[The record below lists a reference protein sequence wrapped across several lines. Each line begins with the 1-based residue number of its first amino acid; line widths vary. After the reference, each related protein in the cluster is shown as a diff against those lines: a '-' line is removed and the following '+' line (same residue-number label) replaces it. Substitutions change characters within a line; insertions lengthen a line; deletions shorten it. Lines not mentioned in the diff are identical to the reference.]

1 MAQVNKISSFKSFT
15 EIRKQESVSKL
26 REENNLKRQESVGKI
41 AAILD
46 ELGLTSFEGLE
57 EDQKESII
65 SKIFGD
71 VSEEEIAEI
80 EVEVEEVTE
89 SVKCSNKKGHLWK
102 EIDKDGTVECEY
114 CGLRNSLSESVV
126 NEAKSFSEREIK
138 AITVVVADAVA
149 KVEGTKAEVIEFK
162 TLDKDGKIAG
172 FYIQKAS
179 NKKGAPSRYWITD
192 SGEVVSAFRHDTF
205 GDGVVAHVGDK
216 LASVVKTFKANESVI
231 TEKKGGFIAIYR
243 VMGIDFKF
251 GPLKTDD
258 KKEIIAM
265 LSNAIQGGFRLMD
278 VIPADK
284 VKESLVTEKAKFKV
298 GDTTE
303 NSIGSEV
310 EIIAIDNWRN
320 ISKQFKKEM
329 GSDADSYGY
338 EDTAKGDYYL
348 AKIVKSEEGDEGD
361 LGIFPVEYDHANY
374 WGLGESLMNEALDI
388 KYKRDAKKVLT
399 QYNKIFAEL
408 GSLTADKISHLGAI
422 KYIYAE
428 ALTDANFH
436 RERTA
441 TEKIIKGRLGSVTVN
456 PLTLGKQAIIVGA
469 KKISQILDEYY
480 SRISNAAGW
489 SGIGVAEGT
498 ALYLESIGES
508 KLAEK
513 LLAGFNAVE
522 ESAKFQ
528 LTEEEISLKE
538 SKFNEVVNYVI
549 NEGTRGQFGKIDKK
563 GNITSVYT
571 HYDSYPEN
579 MLPIIKSAFK
589 SGKNVDFI
597 LKNGDSSGLDK
608 DVKKINFYGGDVNP
622 MKGNVKNINK
632 YIKDANYEGG
642 AEFVYL
648 WDEGSKK
655 WMMADIYK
663 ETGLVPAFESVVNE
677 SEAKDILQDLL
688 DERDGDMGELHGM
701 EMEDALDT
709 VEAYGHKG
717 SKAKKI
723 AKELVSMCNESEE
736 ISEGSTTS
744 LDEFKTDN
752 KSYSGA
758 IAYSFKNHKKNFK
771 ENTKVSTALGD
782 KFKFTNEKGGIVM
795 QRSHGS
801 EFDTVWLSADKKEA
815 QKVADWL
822 KSEGAEIV
830 LFGPKTRSFTGSKQE
845 FIDRYL

>member
-80 EVEVEEVTE
+80 EVEVEEVTASEEVTE
-89 SVKCSNKKGHLWK
+89 SDEPKCTNKKGHLYK
-102 EIDKDGTVECEY
+102 QIDKDGTVECVH
-114 CGLRNSLSESVV
+114 CGLRNSLSESLVT
-126 NEAKSFSEREIK
+126 EAKDPYKEIK
-138 AITVVVADAVA
+138 KA
-149 KVEGTKAEVIEFK
+149 TKDMKGVSCDIK
-162 TLDKDGKIAG
+162 GDTI
-172 FYIQKAS
+172 IVS
-179 NKKGAPSRYWITD
+179 NKA
-192 SGEVVSAFRHDTF
+192 
-205 GDGVVAHVGDK
+205 GDEFTYSMNDADDIEEFI
-216 LASVVKTFKANESVI
+216 ATIEESV
-231 TEKKGGFIAIYR
+231 
-243 VMGIDFKF
+243 
-251 GPLKTDD
+251 
-258 KKEIIAM
+258 
-265 LSNAIQGGFRLMD
+265 
-278 VIPADK
+278 
-284 VKESLVTEKAKFKV
+284 VTEKAKFKV

-310 EIIAIDNWRN
+310 EIIAIDNWRK

-456 PLTLGKQAIIVGA
+456 PLSLGKKAIIVGA
-469 KKISQILDEYY
+469 KKISQILDEFY

-522 ESAKFQ
+522 ESVKFQ

-538 SKFNEVVNYVI
+538 SKFNEVINYVI

-571 HYDSYPEN
+571 HYDSYPESV
-579 MLPIIKSAFK
+579 LPIIKATFK
-589 SGKNVDFI
+589 AGKNVDFV

-608 DVKKINFYGGDVNP
+608 DLKKINFYGGDSNP
-622 MKGNVKNINK
+622 MKGTIKNINK

-655 WMMADIYK
+655 WMMADIYG
-663 ETGLVPAFESVVNE
+663 ETGLVPAFESN
-677 SEAKDILQDLL
+677 I
-688 DERDGDMGELHGM
+688 
-701 EMEDALDT
+701 
-709 VEAYGHKG
+709 Y
-717 SKAKKI
+717 
-723 AKELVSMCNESEE
+723 
-736 ISEGSTTS
+736 EGTTTS
-744 LDEFKTDN
+744 LDEFTTDT

-758 IAYSFKNHKKNFK
+758 LAYSFKNHKKNFDK
-771 ENTKVSTALGD
+771 NIKVSAALGD

-795 QRSHGS
+795 QRSHGP
-801 EFDTVWLSADKKEA
+801 EFDTVWLSTDKKKA

-830 LFGPKTRSFTGSKQE
+830 LFGPKTRSFVGSKQE

>member
-1 MAQVNKISSFKSFT
+1 MAKVNKISSFKSFT

-80 EVEVEEVTE
+80 EVEVEEVSASEEVTE
-89 SVKCSNKKGHLWK
+89 SDEPKCTNRKGHLYK
-102 EIDKDGTVECEY
+102 QIDKDGTVECVH
-114 CGLRNSLSESVV
+114 CGLRNSLSESKVTESV
-126 NEAKSFSEREIK
+126 NEA
-138 AITVVVADAVA
+138 TVVMDATDP
-149 KVEGTKAEVIEFK
+149 KSK
-162 TLDKDGKIAG
+162 TLKKLLKKYNVKMKVLTMNGPGGGNPEIEMEGSKEDLQSILADPNGWDDADLAE
-172 FYIQKAS
+172 YI
-179 NKKGAPSRYWITD
+179 
-192 SGEVVSAFRHDTF
+192 EESA
-205 GDGVVAHVGDK
+205 
-216 LASVVKTFKANESVI
+216 
-231 TEKKGGFIAIYR
+231 
-243 VMGIDFKF
+243 
-251 GPLKTDD
+251 
-258 KKEIIAM
+258 
-265 LSNAIQGGFRLMD
+265 
-278 VIPADK
+278 
-284 VKESLVTEKAKFKV
+284 VTERKAKFKV

-320 ISKQFKKEM
+320 ISKQFKKDM
-329 GSDADSYGY
+329 GVNPDSHGY

-361 LGIFPVEYDHANY
+361 LGIFPVEYDYANY

-456 PLTLGKQAIIVGA
+456 PLSLGKKAIIVGA
-469 KKISQILDEYY
+469 KKISQILDEFY

-522 ESAKFQ
+522 ESVKFQ

-538 SKFNEVVNYVI
+538 SKFNEVVNLVI

-571 HYDSYPEN
+571 HYDSYPESV
-579 MLPIIKSAFK
+579 LPIIKATFK
-589 SGKNVDFI
+589 AGKNVDFV

-608 DVKKINFYGGDVNP
+608 DLKKINFYGGDSNP
-622 MKGNVKNINK
+622 MKGTIKNINK

-655 WMMADIYK
+655 WMMADIYG
-663 ETGLVPAFESVVNE
+663 ETGLVPAFES
-677 SEAKDILQDLL
+677 
-688 DERDGDMGELHGM
+688 
-701 EMEDALDT
+701 
-709 VEAYGHKG
+709 
-717 SKAKKI
+717 KI
-723 AKELVSMCNESEE
+723 Y
-736 ISEGSTTS
+736 EGLTTS
-744 LDEFKTDN
+744 LDEFTTDT

-771 ENTKVSTALGD
+771 ENIKVSTALGD
-782 KFKFTNEKGGIVM
+782 KFKITNEKGGIVM

-801 EFDTVWLSADKKEA
+801 EFDTVWLSADKKQA
-815 QKVADWL
+815 QKVGDWL

-830 LFGPKTRSFTGSKQE
+830 LFGPKTRSFVGSKQE

>member
-1 MAQVNKISSFKSFT
+1 MAKVNKISSFKSFT

-26 REENNLKRQESVGKI
+26 REENNVKRQESVGKI

-80 EVEVEEVTE
+80 EVEVEEVSASEEVTE
-89 SVKCSNKKGHLWK
+89 SDEPKCTNRKGHLYK
-102 EIDKDGTVECEY
+102 QIDKDGTVECVH

-126 NEAKSFSEREIK
+126 
-138 AITVVVADAVA
+138 
-149 KVEGTKAEVIEFK
+149 IE
-162 TLDKDGKIAG
+162 
-172 FYIQKAS
+172 
-179 NKKGAPSRYWITD
+179 
-192 SGEVVSAFRHDTF
+192 ESA
-205 GDGVVAHVGDK
+205 
-216 LASVVKTFKANESVI
+216 
-231 TEKKGGFIAIYR
+231 
-243 VMGIDFKF
+243 
-251 GPLKTDD
+251 
-258 KKEIIAM
+258 
-265 LSNAIQGGFRLMD
+265 
-278 VIPADK
+278 
-284 VKESLVTEKAKFKV
+284 VTEKAKFKV

-310 EIIAIDNWRN
+310 EIIAIDNWRK

-348 AKIVKSEEGDEGD
+348 AKIVKSDEGDEGD
-361 LGIFPVEYDHANY
+361 LGIFPVEYDYANY

-456 PLTLGKQAIIVGA
+456 PLTLGKKAIIVGA
-469 KKISQILDEYY
+469 KKISQILDEFY

-522 ESAKFQ
+522 ESVKFQ

-538 SKFNEVVNYVI
+538 SKFNEVINYVI

-579 MLPIIKSAFK
+579 VLPIIKATFK
-589 SGKNVDFI
+589 AGKNVDFV

-608 DVKKINFYGGDVNP
+608 DLKKINFYGGDSNP
-622 MKGNVKNINK
+622 MKGTIKNINK

-663 ETGLVPAFESVVNE
+663 ETGLVPAFES
-677 SEAKDILQDLL
+677 
-688 DERDGDMGELHGM
+688 
-701 EMEDALDT
+701 
-709 VEAYGHKG
+709 
-717 SKAKKI
+717 KI
-723 AKELVSMCNESEE
+723 Y
-736 ISEGSTTS
+736 EGLTTS
-744 LDEFKTDN
+744 LDEFTTDT

-771 ENTKVSTALGD
+771 ENIKVSTALGD
-782 KFKFTNEKGGIVM
+782 KFKITNEKGGIVM

-801 EFDTVWLSADKKEA
+801 EFDTVWLSADKKQA

-830 LFGPKTRSFTGSKQE
+830 LFGPKTRSFVGSKQE

>member
-1 MAQVNKISSFKSFT
+1 MTIG
-15 EIRKQESVSKL
+15 
-26 REENNLKRQESVGKI
+26 EENNLKRQESVGKI

-71 VSEEEIAEI
+71 VSEEEITEI
-80 EVEVEEVTE
+80 EVEVEEVTASEEVTE
-89 SVKCSNKKGHLWK
+89 SDEPKCTNKKGHLYK
-102 EIDKDGTVECEY
+102 QIDKDGTVECVH
-114 CGLRNSLSESVV
+114 CGLRNSLSESLVT
-126 NEAKSFSEREIK
+126 EAKDPYKEIK
-138 AITVVVADAVA
+138 KA
-149 KVEGTKAEVIEFK
+149 TKDMKGVSCDIK
-162 TLDKDGKIAG
+162 GDTI
-172 FYIQKAS
+172 IVS
-179 NKKGAPSRYWITD
+179 NKA
-192 SGEVVSAFRHDTF
+192 
-205 GDGVVAHVGDK
+205 GDEFTYSMNDADDIEEFI
-216 LASVVKTFKANESVI
+216 ATIEESV
-231 TEKKGGFIAIYR
+231 
-243 VMGIDFKF
+243 
-251 GPLKTDD
+251 
-258 KKEIIAM
+258 
-265 LSNAIQGGFRLMD
+265 
-278 VIPADK
+278 
-284 VKESLVTEKAKFKV
+284 VTEKAKFKV

-522 ESAKFQ
+522 ESVKFQ

-538 SKFNEVVNYVI
+538 SKFNEVINYVI
-549 NEGTRGQFGKIDKK
+549 NYKCQLLYSRLHNWNFGDYVII
-563 GNITSVYT
+563 GVSSV
-571 HYDSYPEN
+571 
-579 MLPIIKSAFK
+579 I
-589 SGKNVDFI
+589 
-597 LKNGDSSGLDK
+597 
-608 DVKKINFYGGDVNP
+608 
-622 MKGNVKNINK
+622 
-632 YIKDANYEGG
+632 
-642 AEFVYL
+642 
-648 WDEGSKK
+648 
-655 WMMADIYK
+655 
-663 ETGLVPAFESVVNE
+663 
-677 SEAKDILQDLL
+677 
-688 DERDGDMGELHGM
+688 R
-701 EMEDALDT
+701 
-709 VEAYGHKG
+709 
-717 SKAKKI
+717 
-723 AKELVSMCNESEE
+723 
-736 ISEGSTTS
+736 
-744 LDEFKTDN
+744 
-752 KSYSGA
+752 
-758 IAYSFKNHKKNFK
+758 
-771 ENTKVSTALGD
+771 
-782 KFKFTNEKGGIVM
+782 
-795 QRSHGS
+795 
-801 EFDTVWLSADKKEA
+801 
-815 QKVADWL
+815 
-822 KSEGAEIV
+822 
-830 LFGPKTRSFTGSKQE
+830 
-845 FIDRYL
+845 

>member
-1 MAQVNKISSFKSFT
+1 MAKVNKISSFKSFT
-15 EIRKQESVSKL
+15 EIRKQESASKL

-89 SVKCSNKKGHLWK
+89 KEGVKHYTEDGK
-102 EIDKDGTVECEY
+102 EWTGPTHKMPDGTLMTQNPHNED
-114 CGLRNSLSESVV
+114 SEKLFHKEDLKESTI
-126 NEAKSFSEREIK
+126 NEASDEDKPYFDFLVALRDSGATNMFGAAPYLQNEFGMSKGEARKILTKWMKSFSE
-138 AITVVVADAVA
+138 
-149 KVEGTKAEVIEFK
+149 
-162 TLDKDGKIAG
+162 
-172 FYIQKAS
+172 
-179 NKKGAPSRYWITD
+179 
-192 SGEVVSAFRHDTF
+192 
-205 GDGVVAHVGDK
+205 
-216 LASVVKTFKANESVI
+216 SV
-231 TEKKGGFIAIYR
+231 
-243 VMGIDFKF
+243 
-251 GPLKTDD
+251 
-258 KKEIIAM
+258 
-265 LSNAIQGGFRLMD
+265 
-278 VIPADK
+278 
-284 VKESLVTEKAKFKV
+284 VTEKAKFEV
-298 GDTTE
+298 GDTAE

-310 EIIAIDNWRN
+310 EIIAIGNWRK

-329 GSDADSYGY
+329 GSDASSFGY

-348 AKIVKSEEGDEGD
+348 ARIVKSEEGDEGD

-456 PLTLGKQAIIVGA
+456 PLTLGKKAIIVGA

-522 ESAKFQ
+522 ESVKFQ

-538 SKFNEVVNYVI
+538 SKFNEVVNHII

-579 MLPIIKSAFK
+579 VLPIIKATFK
-589 SGKNVDFI
+589 AGKNVDFV

-608 DVKKINFYGGDVNP
+608 DLKKINFYGGDSNP
-622 MKGNVKNINK
+622 MKGSIKNIDK

-663 ETGLVPAFESVVNE
+663 ETGLIPAFES
-677 SEAKDILQDLL
+677 
-688 DERDGDMGELHGM
+688 
-701 EMEDALDT
+701 
-709 VEAYGHKG
+709 
-717 SKAKKI
+717 KI
-723 AKELVSMCNESEE
+723 Y
-736 ISEGSTTS
+736 EGLTTS
-744 LDEFKTDN
+744 LDEFTTDT

-771 ENTKVSTALGD
+771 ENIKVSTALGD
-782 KFKFTNEKGGIVM
+782 KFKITNEKGGIVM

>member
-1 MAQVNKISSFKSFT
+1 
-15 EIRKQESVSKL
+15 
-26 REENNLKRQESVGKI
+26 
-41 AAILD
+41 
-46 ELGLTSFEGLE
+46 
-57 EDQKESII
+57 
-65 SKIFGD
+65 
-71 VSEEEIAEI
+71 
-80 EVEVEEVTE
+80 
-89 SVKCSNKKGHLWK
+89 
-102 EIDKDGTVECEY
+102 
-114 CGLRNSLSESVV
+114 
-126 NEAKSFSEREIK
+126 
-138 AITVVVADAVA
+138 
-149 KVEGTKAEVIEFK
+149 
-162 TLDKDGKIAG
+162 
-172 FYIQKAS
+172 
-179 NKKGAPSRYWITD
+179 
-192 SGEVVSAFRHDTF
+192 
-205 GDGVVAHVGDK
+205 
-216 LASVVKTFKANESVI
+216 
-231 TEKKGGFIAIYR
+231 
-243 VMGIDFKF
+243 
-251 GPLKTDD
+251 
-258 KKEIIAM
+258 
-265 LSNAIQGGFRLMD
+265 
-278 VIPADK
+278 
-284 VKESLVTEKAKFKV
+284 
-298 GDTTE
+298 
-303 NSIGSEV
+303 
-310 EIIAIDNWRN
+310 
-320 ISKQFKKEM
+320 M

-456 PLTLGKQAIIVGA
+456 PLTLGKKAIIVGA
-469 KKISQILDEYY
+469 KKISQILDEFY

-522 ESAKFQ
+522 ESVKFQ

-538 SKFNEVVNYVI
+538 SKFNEVVNLVI

-571 HYDSYPEN
+571 HYDSYPESV
-579 MLPIIKSAFK
+579 LPIIKATFK
-589 SGKNVDFI
+589 AGKNVDFV

-608 DVKKINFYGGDVNP
+608 DLKKINFYGGDSNP
-622 MKGNVKNINK
+622 MKGTVKNINK

-663 ETGLVPAFESVVNE
+663 ETGLVPAFES
-677 SEAKDILQDLL
+677 
-688 DERDGDMGELHGM
+688 
-701 EMEDALDT
+701 
-709 VEAYGHKG
+709 
-717 SKAKKI
+717 KI
-723 AKELVSMCNESEE
+723 Y
-736 ISEGSTTS
+736 EGSTTS
-744 LDEFKTDN
+744 LDEFTTDT

-771 ENTKVSTALGD
+771 ENIKVSTALGD
-782 KFKFTNEKGGIVM
+782 KFKITNEKGGIVM

-801 EFDTVWLSADKKEA
+801 EFDTVWLSADKKQA

-830 LFGPKTRSFTGSKQE
+830 LFGPKTRSFVGSKQE

>member
-71 VSEEEIAEI
+71 VSEEEITEI
-80 EVEVEEVTE
+80 EVEVEEVTASEEVTE
-89 SVKCSNKKGHLWK
+89 SDEPKCTNKKGHLYK
-102 EIDKDGTVECEY
+102 QIDKDGTVECVH
-114 CGLRNSLSESVV
+114 CGLRNSLSESLVT
-126 NEAKSFSEREIK
+126 EAKDPYKEIK
-138 AITVVVADAVA
+138 KA
-149 KVEGTKAEVIEFK
+149 TKDMKGVSCDIK
-162 TLDKDGKIAG
+162 GDTI
-172 FYIQKAS
+172 IVS
-179 NKKGAPSRYWITD
+179 NKA
-192 SGEVVSAFRHDTF
+192 
-205 GDGVVAHVGDK
+205 GDEFTYSMNDADDIEEFI
-216 LASVVKTFKANESVI
+216 ATIEESV
-231 TEKKGGFIAIYR
+231 
-243 VMGIDFKF
+243 
-251 GPLKTDD
+251 
-258 KKEIIAM
+258 
-265 LSNAIQGGFRLMD
+265 
-278 VIPADK
+278 
-284 VKESLVTEKAKFKV
+284 VTEKAKFKV

-522 ESAKFQ
+522 ESVKFQ

-538 SKFNEVVNYVI
+538 SKFNEVINYVI

-571 HYDSYPEN
+571 HYDSYPESV
-579 MLPIIKSAFK
+579 LPIIKATFK
-589 SGKNVDFI
+589 AGKNVDFV
-597 LKNGDSSGLDK
+597 LKNGDNSGLDK
-608 DVKKINFYGGDVNP
+608 DLKKINFYGGDSNL
-622 MKGNVKNINK
+622 MKGTIKNINK

-655 WMMADIYK
+655 WMMADIYG

-736 ISEGSTTS
+736 ISEGTTTS
-744 LDEFKTDN
+744 LDEFTTDT

-758 IAYSFKNHKKNFK
+758 LAYSFKNHKKNFK
-771 ENTKVSTALGD
+771 ENIKVSTALGD

>member
-1 MAQVNKISSFKSFT
+1 MAKVNKISSFKSFT

-26 REENNLKRQESVGKI
+26 REENNVKRQESVGKI

-80 EVEVEEVTE
+80 EVEVEEVSASEEVTE
-89 SVKCSNKKGHLWK
+89 SDEPKCTNKKGHLYK
-102 EIDKDGTVECEY
+102 QIDKDGTVECVQ

-126 NEAKSFSEREIK
+126 TEGNQPHKEIEK
-138 AITVVVADAVA
+138 AIKGMKGVSMDIKGDTIIVSNKAGDEFIYSMNDADDVADFI
-149 KVEGTKAEVIEFK
+149 TTIE
-162 TLDKDGKIAG
+162 
-172 FYIQKAS
+172 
-179 NKKGAPSRYWITD
+179 
-192 SGEVVSAFRHDTF
+192 E
-205 GDGVVAHVGDK
+205 
-216 LASVVKTFKANESVI
+216 SVVNE
-231 TEKKGGFIAIYR
+231 
-243 VMGIDFKF
+243 
-251 GPLKTDD
+251 
-258 KKEIIAM
+258 
-265 LSNAIQGGFRLMD
+265 
-278 VIPADK
+278 K
-284 VKESLVTEKAKFKV
+284 VKETTEAEGRNWKVGTLDHPKFGKITTFQFMTNDKVYIYLSTKQSLEDQDNFIITAGGGAYNTAWSLNDKDVKKMAKDLQELSLRLQNERFMNLGKSGEGKYKGKEVKLKDYVDALEAWVELRDSLLSESVVTEKATFKV

-348 AKIVKSEEGDEGD
+348 ARIVKSEEGDEGD

-456 PLTLGKQAIIVGA
+456 PLTLGKKAIIVGA
-469 KKISQILDEYY
+469 KKISQILDEFY

-522 ESAKFQ
+522 ESVKFQ

-538 SKFNEVVNYVI
+538 SKFNEVINYVI
-549 NEGTRGQFGKIDKK
+549 NEGTRGQFGKIDNR

-579 MLPIIKSAFK
+579 MLPIIKKSFK
-589 SGKNVDFI
+589 GGKNVDTI
-597 LKNGDSSGLDK
+597 LSKGANSGLDS
-608 DVKKINFYGGDVNP
+608 DISKINFYGDGSAASHGSIKRID
-622 MKGNVKNINK
+622 K
-632 YIKDANYEGG
+632 YLQDAADDGG
-642 AEFVYL
+642 AEYVYL

-663 ETGLVPAFESVVNE
+663 ETGLIPAFES
-677 SEAKDILQDLL
+677 
-688 DERDGDMGELHGM
+688 
-701 EMEDALDT
+701 
-709 VEAYGHKG
+709 
-717 SKAKKI
+717 KI
-723 AKELVSMCNESEE
+723 Y
-736 ISEGSTTS
+736 EGLTTS
-744 LDEFKTDN
+744 LDEFTTDT

-758 IAYSFKNHKKNFK
+758 IAYSFKNHKNNFK
-771 ENTKVSTALGD
+771 ENIKVSTALGD
-782 KFKFTNEKGGIVM
+782 KFKITNEKGGIVM

>member
-1 MAQVNKISSFKSFT
+1 MAKVNKISSFKSFT

-80 EVEVEEVTE
+80 EVEVEEVSASEEVTE
-89 SVKCSNKKGHLWK
+89 SDEPKCTNKKGHLYK
-102 EIDKDGTVECEY
+102 QIDKDGTVECVH
-114 CGLRNSLSESVV
+114 CGLRNSLSESTEAIEESVV
-126 NEAKSFSEREIK
+126 IDNELKENLNEGINPKIKKAIK
-138 AITVVVADAVA
+138 AVEKGETVYGENIRFPGKFKIISFNKAGSMA
-149 KVEGTKAEVIEFK
+149 KVDYEDGTDAF
-162 TLDKDGKIAG
+162 DMAAMNIA
-172 FYIQKAS
+172 I
-179 NKKGAPSRYWITD
+179 
-192 SGEVVSAFRHDTF
+192 
-205 GDGVVAHVGDK
+205 DK
-216 LASVVKTFKANESVI
+216 LQFESVV
-231 TEKKGGFIAIYR
+231 TER
-243 VMGIDFKF
+243 
-251 GPLKTDD
+251 
-258 KKEIIAM
+258 
-265 LSNAIQGGFRLMD
+265 
-278 VIPADK
+278 
-284 VKESLVTEKAKFKV
+284 KAKFKV
-298 GDTTE
+298 GDTAE

-348 AKIVKSEEGDEGD
+348 ARIVKSDEGDEGD

-522 ESAKFQ
+522 ESVKFQ

-538 SKFNEVVNYVI
+538 SKFNEVINYVI

-579 MLPIIKSAFK
+579 MLPIIKSTFK
-589 SGKNVDFI
+589 SGKNVDFV

-608 DVKKINFYGGDVNP
+608 DVKKINFYGGDSNP
-622 MKGNVKNINK
+622 MKGSIKNIDK

-663 ETGLVPAFESVVNE
+663 ETGLIPAFES
-677 SEAKDILQDLL
+677 
-688 DERDGDMGELHGM
+688 
-701 EMEDALDT
+701 
-709 VEAYGHKG
+709 
-717 SKAKKI
+717 KI
-723 AKELVSMCNESEE
+723 Y
-736 ISEGSTTS
+736 EGLTTS
-744 LDEFKTDN
+744 LDEFTTDT

-771 ENTKVSTALGD
+771 ENIKVSVALGD

-830 LFGPKTRSFTGSKQE
+830 LFGPKTRSFVGSKQE

>member
-80 EVEVEEVTE
+80 EVEVEDVTASEEVTE
-89 SVKCSNKKGHLWK
+89 SDEPKCTNKKGHLYK
-102 EIDKDGTVECEY
+102 QIDKDGTVECVH
-114 CGLRNSLSESVV
+114 CGLRNSLSESLVT
-126 NEAKSFSEREIK
+126 EAKTVTKAAIEEIGDFRDSEGLSANQYYILADFIDGEITMKDLSKLVKSKEVQKELKGEDEIDMEHIEEFSE
-138 AITVVVADAVA
+138 
-149 KVEGTKAEVIEFK
+149 
-162 TLDKDGKIAG
+162 
-172 FYIQKAS
+172 
-179 NKKGAPSRYWITD
+179 
-192 SGEVVSAFRHDTF
+192 
-205 GDGVVAHVGDK
+205 
-216 LASVVKTFKANESVI
+216 SV
-231 TEKKGGFIAIYR
+231 
-243 VMGIDFKF
+243 
-251 GPLKTDD
+251 
-258 KKEIIAM
+258 
-265 LSNAIQGGFRLMD
+265 
-278 VIPADK
+278 
-284 VKESLVTEKAKFKV
+284 VTEKAKFKV

-310 EIIAIDNWRN
+310 EIIAIDNWRK

-348 AKIVKSEEGDEGD
+348 AKIVKSDEGDEGD

-456 PLTLGKQAIIVGA
+456 PLTLGKQGIIVGA

-522 ESAKFQ
+522 ESVKFQ

-538 SKFNEVVNYVI
+538 SKFNEVINYVI

-579 MLPIIKSAFK
+579 MLPIIKSTFK
-589 SGKNVDFI
+589 SGKNVDFV
-597 LKNGDSSGLDK
+597 LKNGDNSGLDK
-608 DVKKINFYGGDVNP
+608 DIKKINFYGGDVNL

-655 WMMADIYK
+655 WMMADIYG
-663 ETGLVPAFESVVNE
+663 ETGLVPAFESN
-677 SEAKDILQDLL
+677 I
-688 DERDGDMGELHGM
+688 
-701 EMEDALDT
+701 
-709 VEAYGHKG
+709 Y
-717 SKAKKI
+717 
-723 AKELVSMCNESEE
+723 
-736 ISEGSTTS
+736 EGTTTS
-744 LDEFKTDN
+744 LDEFTTDT

-758 IAYSFKNHKKNFK
+758 LAYSFKNHKKNFDK
-771 ENTKVSTALGD
+771 NIKVSVALGD

-795 QRSHGS
+795 QRSHGP
-801 EFDTVWLSADKKEA
+801 EFDTVWLSADKKKA

-830 LFGPKTRSFTGSKQE
+830 LFGPKTRSFVGSKEE